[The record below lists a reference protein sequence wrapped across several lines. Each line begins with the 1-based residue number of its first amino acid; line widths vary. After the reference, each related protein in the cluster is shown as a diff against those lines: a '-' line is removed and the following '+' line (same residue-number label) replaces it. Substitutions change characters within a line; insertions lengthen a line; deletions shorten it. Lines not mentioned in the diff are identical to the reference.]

1 MSIFIKYKFNIKIL
15 FHFSNEQKHLKIV
28 KPILD
33 KKDKQIIKMYPLQH
47 PKNLDSDNSKIFIHD
62 KPLYYN
68 TEMTGNEYISI
79 LKSCTF

>member
-1 MSIFIKYKFNIKIL
+1 
-15 FHFSNEQKHLKIV
+15 
-28 KPILD
+28 
-33 KKDKQIIKMYPLQH
+33 MYPLQH

>member
-1 MSIFIKYKFNIKIL
+1 
-15 FHFSNEQKHLKIV
+15 
-28 KPILD
+28 
-33 KKDKQIIKMYPLQH
+33 MYPLQH

-79 LKSCTF
+79 LKSCTFRKAPSRLHLKFRF